1 MSNMPQFPQKEI
13 KPIPPA
19 KKSPPALLNQK
30 YMLPVDKI
38 HEVYEDGNVVGIECS
53 LLISL
58 YHGSPLSMIRSIKV
72 KYDALE
78 YENDPMKFTVNGH
91 TYNFEEMKTMST
103 MFWEYGEYAQLFI
116 PIPGGVG
123 LGRHRLE
130 VGIAF
135 NGSATRG
142 INHAWAVAEIN
153 LIEN

>member
-1 MSNMPQFPQKEI
+1 MSKMPQFPQKEI

-19 KKSPPALLNQK
+19 KKYPPALLNQK

-38 HEVYEDGNVVGIECS
+38 HEVYDDGNVVGIECS

-58 YHGSPLSMIRSIKV
+58 YHGSPLSMIHSIKV
-72 KYDALE
+72 KYDMLE
-78 YENDPMKFTVNGH
+78 FENDPMKFTVNGH
-91 TYNFEEMKTMST
+91 TYSFEEMKTMST

-135 NGSATRG
+135 NGSGARG
-142 INHAWAVAEIN
+142 VNHAWAVAEIN

>member
-1 MSNMPQFPQKEI
+1 MSKMPQFPQKEI

-19 KKSPPALLNQK
+19 KKYPSALLNQK
-30 YMLPVDKI
+30 YMLPADKI

-58 YHGSPLSMIRSIKV
+58 YHGSPLSMIHSIKV
-72 KYDALE
+72 KYDMLE
-78 YENDPMKFTVNGH
+78 FENDPMKFTL
-91 TYNFEEMKTMST
+91 
-103 MFWEYGEYAQLFI
+103 FWEYGEYAQLFI

-135 NGSATRG
+135 NGNGARG
-142 INHAWAVAEIN
+142 VNHAWAVAEIN